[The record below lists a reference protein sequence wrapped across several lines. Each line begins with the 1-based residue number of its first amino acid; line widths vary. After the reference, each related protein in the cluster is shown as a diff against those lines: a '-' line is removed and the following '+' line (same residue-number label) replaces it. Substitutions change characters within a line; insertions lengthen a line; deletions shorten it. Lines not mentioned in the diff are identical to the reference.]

1 MLLELNLGKIIQVL
15 AKLLVRRVEETN
27 LMTKTVD
34 KIFLVR
40 RVEDTKSND

>member
-34 KIFLVR
+34 KN
-40 RVEDTKSND
+40 SW

>member
-34 KIFLVR
+34 KNFW
-40 RVEDTKSND
+40 